1 MGKEELLSLKKRIK
15 EKEDEIKATEKLLE
29 KLNAE
34 VDALYEE
41 LDDLE
46 TLWLW
51 DKIKD
56 KGLRVEDTLKMLG

>member
-15 EKEDEIKATEKLLE
+15 EKEEEIKATEKLLE

-41 LDDLE
+41 LDNLK
-46 TLWLW
+46 TLRLFS
-51 DKIKD
+51 KIKD
-56 KGLRVEDTLKMLG
+56 EDLTVEDILKLLG